1 MGFKYK
7 EFGTFT
13 GPLDKSGDYSY
24 DKVSKEDFWWKDL
37 PEDLSFKLSDIGIV
51 FYKEKSDYAYFHLY
65 GTSTSLVTLEK
76 NSGDLPNLIANIQNT
91 VFNGK
96 IIVND
101 KIVCNDIITANGSIL
116 CNGAVDLKSSA
127 TLSGIGDMATY
138 MTTTRDIANSKKS
151 FDIPHPSKENHR
163 LRYVCVE
170 GPSADV
176 YVRGKLKD
184 STTIELPEYW
194 RHLVDP
200 ESIDVVLTP
209 IGSYQELFVE
219 KIEWG
224 SRVIVKNNAGG
235 PINCSY
241 VVYGE
246 RADVSPNISE
256 YVGSSQD
263 DYPGDNEEYVINGSK
278 SK

>member
-7 EFGTFT
+7 DFGTFT
-13 GPLDKSGDYSY
+13 GPLNKTGDYFY
-24 DKVSKEDFWWKDL
+24 EKVSEEGFWHEDL
-37 PEDLSFKLSDIGIV
+37 PEDLTFKLSDIGVV
-51 FYKEKSDYAYFHLY
+51 FYKEQSDYAYFHLY

-101 KIVCNDIITANGSIL
+101 KIVCNDIIIANDNVI
-116 CNGAVDLKSSA
+116 CNAVVNI
-127 TLSGIGDMATY
+127 SGVGNAASY
-138 MTTTRDIANSKKS
+138 MQTTRSIANSKKS

-184 STTIELPEYW
+184 KTVIELPDYW
-194 RHLVDP
+194 RHLVDS
-200 ESIDVVLTP
+200 ESIDVSLTP

-219 KIEWG
+219 KIDWG
-224 SRVIVKNNAGG
+224 TKIIVKNNAGG

-246 RADVSPNISE
+246 RKDVSPNISE
-256 YVGSSQD
+256 YKGLTEV
-263 DYPGDNEEYVINGSK
+263 DYPGDNNEYIVNAD
-278 SK
+278 